1 MKAYTLKRWLQNE
14 DGAVT
19 VDWVVLTA
27 AVVGLGIASVAAV
40 STGTGSLGTSISDSL
55 SNASVAALGTLGTG
69 DGSVAGAL
77 RELLAVDEST
87 YAGWLEELA
96 GYDDAMVAS
105 LYATWTQNAL
115 NALDAGDRS
124 SAGYA
129 VDAVATIA
137 ATLTERG
144 IDIPGDLPGSEELDA
159 RYIDMEA

>member
-1 MKAYTLKRWLQNE
+1 MKAYALKRWLHDE

-69 DGSVAGAL
+69 DGSVAAAL

-105 LYATWTQNAL
+105 LYATWTQNAV

-137 ATLTERG
+137 ATMTERG

-159 RYIDMEA
+159 RFLDMDA